1 MTSRAD
7 NQHLRRH
14 TDFFVA
20 GYLLTTALLA
30 AAFHENIPQWK
41 TLVLGHLVLGA
52 VIYSLSFLP
61 QKLPGALQFFR
72 DWYPVMLLPL
82 LFKEVEVLAAGFGN
96 WGLTDVLQRLEVSWF
111 AGHPSM
117 YLSEL
122 LPWIPLSEYLHF
134 CYFAYLLLVPAVG
147 GYWYFT
153 HQRTK
158 FHELVF
164 LFAVTLTASYLFFAL
179 FPVDSP
185 FYLFPRLG
193 APFEGHF
200 FYDLVH
206 FVSGQGGA
214 RGGAFPSSH
223 VSVATVV
230 FLVVWHRERRLAF
243 VIAPIVSGL
252 IVATVYGRFHYA
264 VDVVAGLGLAV
275 TVFGSYRLS
284 AERLSH
290 GERTRELPITDTALG

>member
-1 MTSRAD
+1 
-7 NQHLRRH
+7 
-14 TDFFVA
+14 
-20 GYLLTTALLA
+20 
-30 AAFHENIPQWK
+30 
-41 TLVLGHLVLGA
+41 
-52 VIYSLSFLP
+52 
-61 QKLPGALQFFR
+61 
-72 DWYPVMLLPL
+72 
-82 LFKEVEVLAAGFGN
+82 
-96 WGLTDVLQRLEVSWF
+96 
-111 AGHPSM
+111 M

-164 LFAVTLTASYLFFAL
+164 LFTVTLTASYLFFSL

-230 FLVVWHRERRLAF
+230 FLVVWHRGAPVGLCHRPHRLRSHRGDG
-243 VIAPIVSGL
+243 VRTISLHGPMSW
-252 IVATVYGRFHYA
+252 
-264 VDVVAGLGLAV
+264 LG
-275 TVFGSYRLS
+275 
-284 AERLSH
+284 
-290 GERTRELPITDTALG
+290 